1 MFCSSVTWASDLGP
15 QSLCG
20 TVCFGEEYVV
30 GRGVCTLSTRPPR
43 RGVFCASYQFIHST
57 LDQQLDE
64 DYEFSTDLM
73 AAARYMPLFRRAA
86 RALVRYREAL
96 NAARQRVLQVR
107 AGAGG
112 PWCRYGMGGSQLRTF
127 H

>member
-1 MFCSSVTWASDLGP
+1 M
-15 QSLCG
+15 
-20 TVCFGEEYVV
+20 CFG
-30 GRGVCTLSTRPPR
+30 GAWGGGGGWHHVCCRPWD
-43 RGVFCASYQFIHST
+43 VHANDASATSWCVLCLLPIHST

-127 H
+127 LCMRLARCCGM